1 MGRART
7 DATTAAINAVPSSVV
22 DYGPDPRGWA
32 MFSALS
38 GAHNRDLNAQRAV
51 IDTSQSAGGGWHRP
65 LQRMRGLAPLIL
77 GSGRA
82 VTSKSSSIGD
92 HVSDPGENA
101 AERIL
106 AERWRRQ
113 GGGPDW

>member
-1 MGRART
+1 VRRART

-22 DYGPDPRGWA
+22 DYGPDPRGWG
-32 MFSALS
+32 MFAALS
-38 GAHNRDLNAQRAV
+38 GAHNRDLNTQRTV
-51 IDTSQSAGGGWHRP
+51 IETSHTDSGGWHAP

-82 VTSKSSSIGD
+82 VTKKSSVIGD
-92 HVSDPGENA
+92 ERSDPGENA

-106 AERWRRQ
+106 AERWKRQ